1 MIDMPSEII
10 LRAVL
15 DVLSFWTYKCVS
27 YAFIRQQAHI
37 NKEHDLIITL
47 LSYCPIKI
55 QGSLFKITSRTSA
68 ASSWSWHSQ
77 QDTDSSASDMGFL
90 TPKTDP

>member
-15 DVLSFWTYKCVS
+15 DVFSYWTYKCVS

-47 LSYCPIKI
+47 LLYYLTSISFSSPHNSTFIVMLFPLFCA
-55 QGSLFKITSRTSA
+55 SLGKSDCCML
-68 ASSWSWHSQ
+68 SWHYQ
-77 QDTDSSASDMGFL
+77 
-90 TPKTDP
+90 P